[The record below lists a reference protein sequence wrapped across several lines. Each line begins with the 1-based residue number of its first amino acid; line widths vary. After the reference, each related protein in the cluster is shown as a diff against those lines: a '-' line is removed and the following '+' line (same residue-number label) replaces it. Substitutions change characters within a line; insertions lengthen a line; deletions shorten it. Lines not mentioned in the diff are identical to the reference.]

1 MTIKRYSTL
10 TFSGTQAVLAR
21 PYILKNFP
29 QENSTDCEI
38 FLHIPKC
45 GGTTLHF
52 IMLSGALLRG
62 KSCIRNVITGIDQP
76 VFIRSGWVGA
86 WNAAWEKQLQPQ
98 TTPAYY
104 SGHYPF
110 GVHDNITKTC
120 RYITL
125 LRDPVSREISSF
137 NHHYQ
142 KGFHNGDI
150 SLFERM
156 FDDKEF
162 LDNPQV
168 RMLAGVNS
176 MTGEC
181 DEKTYQ
187 CAVNNLSKCFSLVGT
202 VEKSGEFIQAMLA
215 MNGWPATV
223 YVRTQITKIKAIESI
238 SSQLIEKLYAYHK
251 YDKRLYELVEEK
263 WEGWKQVNVMGESK
277 LDPDDQVIYL
287 PPDIHKSRRP
297 QLITASEL
305 RQIL

>member
-1 MTIKRYSTL
+1 MTIKRHSTL
-10 TFSGTQAVLAR
+10 TFSGNQAVLAR
-21 PYILKNFP
+21 PYLLKDWQ
-29 QENSTDCEI
+29 QENNADCEI

-62 KSCIRNVITGIDQP
+62 KSCIRHVITDIDQP
-76 VFIRSGWVGA
+76 VFICSGWVGA
-86 WNAAWEKQLQPQ
+86 WNAAWKEKLQPP
-98 TTPAYY
+98 TNPAYY

-110 GVHDNITKTC
+110 GVHENITKTC
-120 RYITL
+120 SYITL

-156 FDDKEF
+156 IDDKEF

-168 RMLAGVNS
+168 RMLAGASS

-181 DEKTYQ
+181 DERTYQ
-187 CAVNNLSKCFSLVGT
+187 CAVNNLSNYFSLVGI

-223 YVRTQITKIKAIESI
+223 YVRAQITGIKAIESI
-238 SSQLIEKLYAYHK
+238 SLQLTEKLYTYHK
-251 YDKRLYELVEEK
+251 YDKRLHELIEEK
-263 WEGWKQVNVMGESK
+263 WEQWKKVNIIGESK
-277 LDPDDQVIYL
+277 LDPGDQVIYL

-297 QLITASEL
+297 WLITGSDL
-305 RQIL
+305 KQIL